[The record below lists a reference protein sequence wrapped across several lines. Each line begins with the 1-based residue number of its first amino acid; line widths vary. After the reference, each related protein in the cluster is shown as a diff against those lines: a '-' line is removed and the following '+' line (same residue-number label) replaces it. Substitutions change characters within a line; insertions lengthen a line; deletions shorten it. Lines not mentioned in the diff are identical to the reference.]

1 MVAASEAI
9 HADRPSAA
17 RAILWGGLIAGAIDI
32 TYACVFSY
40 LRRGVPPGRILQ
52 SVASGAL
59 GQVAFEGGTT
69 TAAAGLLFH
78 FLIALIWAAVY
89 YLASRRFRVLARA
102 PYVCGLV
109 YGLLIFAA
117 MNYAVIPLSRAPF
130 GAPPPDSPAFSV
142 GLLVHM
148 LGIGLPIALATR
160 RFSRGDLK

>member
-1 MVAASEAI
+1 MAAVSGAI
-9 HADRPSAA
+9 PAERSSAA

-40 LRRGVPPGRILQ
+40 LRRGVPPGQILQ

-59 GQVAFEGGTT
+59 GRAAFEGGTP
-69 TAAAGLLFH
+69 AAALGLAFH
-78 FLIALIWAAVY
+78 FLIALIWATIY
-89 YLASRRFRVLARA
+89 YLASRRLTVLARA
-102 PYVCGLV
+102 PYVCGVV

-117 MNYAVIPLSRAPF
+117 MNYVVIPLSAAPF
-130 GAPPPDSPAFSV
+130 GAPPPSSPAFSV

-160 RFSRGDLK
+160 RFSK

>member
-1 MVAASEAI
+1 MVAASEARST
-9 HADRPSAA
+9 DRPSAA

-40 LRRGVPPGRILQ
+40 LRRGVPPDQILK

-59 GQVAFEGGTT
+59 GREAFNGGAS
-69 TAAAGLLFH
+69 TAALGLAFH

-89 YLASRRFRVLARA
+89 YLASRKLPVLARA
-102 PYVCGLV
+102 PYVCGAL

-130 GAPPPDSPAFSV
+130 GAPPPDSPSFSV
-142 GLLVHM
+142 GILVHV